1 MLELIPPCGDDDIRP
16 MYERFF
22 GFRELPFRLTPDP
35 NYLFLS
41 RKHGEAFAHLLYAV
55 REGSGFVAVTGEIGA
70 GKTTLVRTLLKELRD
85 TKERVAA
92 AYIFNPVYSPVELLQ
107 SINAEL
113 GLPSRSGSKKELTEH
128 LNAFLLAQK
137 NDGGRTLV
145 IVDEAQNLDAVIL
158 EELRLLSNLET
169 ETEKLLH
176 IVLIGQPELRDLLDR
191 PELLQLSQRITV
203 RWHLNSLDRIETAEY
218 VRHRLRVAG
227 GPNVG
232 GIFDA
237 KALAAIYDHS
247 GGVPRLI
254 NILAHRALL
263 VAYTKGL
270 HAVGAPEVA
279 LAAAELEEGRYPIVR
294 VGRNW
299 IYRLAAG
306 IGVAV
311 SAAVVALLLLS
322 PLRGDDEDPGGHT
335 ARPTSVVKAPPLQTG
350 TSGAKEGSR
359 KDKAELVNE
368 ARTTEAAGKH
378 GKAAERFARR
388 LAKVSVYE
396 GATQAVTKLFEL
408 WSQPPLTRQEKSA
421 PSLELEAAARKRG
434 LRYLVGS
441 MTPALIEAIDLPAI
455 LELDVPHEKS
465 SHFVLLTKL
474 TADMATIQGKQQ
486 SVDVPRW
493 ILEKFWNGRA
503 HILWSDRV
511 RFGRTL
517 GPGSGGPGVLRLQ
530 GALREVGVYRGI
542 VDGVYGDTLA
552 KAVREFQSRHNLQ
565 ADGVAGPLTQIML
578 YNALSRFHHPV
589 LIDGER
595 TADARS
601 RS

>member
-1 MLELIPPCGDDDIRP
+1 

-70 GKTTLVRTLLKELRD
+70 GKTTLIRTLLKELRD
-85 TKERVAA
+85 TKDKVAA

-107 SINAEL
+107 TINAEL
-113 GLPSRSGSKKELTEH
+113 GLPSRSGSKKELTGH

-137 NDGGRTLV
+137 NDDGRTLV

-237 KALAAIYDHS
+237 RALGLLYDHS

-270 HAVGAPEVA
+270 RSVGGSEVS

-294 VGRNW
+294 VGRSW
-299 IYRLAAG
+299 LYRLGGG

-322 PLRGDDEDPGGHT
+322 PLRGDDKEPAPVRETNSRVSPAVEASPSVARGAVEPEAT
-335 ARPTSVVKAPPLQTG
+335 AR
-350 TSGAKEGSR
+350 
-359 KDKAELVNE
+359 
-368 ARTTEAAGKH
+368 H
-378 GKAAERFARR
+378 GKATERFARR
-388 LAKVSVYE
+388 LEKVPVFD
-396 GATQAVTKLFEL
+396 GATRAVATLFQL
-408 WSQPPLTRQEKSA
+408 WSRSPLTSKERSA
-421 PSLELEAAARKRG
+421 PSLQLESMARKRG
-434 LRYLVGS
+434 LEYLVGEMS
-441 MTPALIEAIDLPAI
+441 PALIEAIDLPVI
-455 LELDVPHEKS
+455 LELDLPHAKAP
-465 SHFVLLTKL
+465 HYVLLKKL
-474 TADMATIQGKQQ
+474 TADTATIQLQGTTAI
-486 SVDVPRW
+486 PRW
-493 ILEKFWNGRA
+493 VLQKFWNGRA
-503 HILWSDRV
+503 HILWNDHE
-511 RFGRTL
+511 RFRRTM

-530 GALREVGVYRGI
+530 GLLREVGVYRG
-542 VDGVYGDTLA
+542 VVNGVYGDA
-552 KAVREFQSRHNLQ
+552 MANAVRRFQTRHNLQ

-578 YNALSRFHHPV
+578 YNVLSRFQRP
-589 LIDGER
+589 LLAGEGA
-595 TADARS
+595 TARAGS
-601 RS
+601 TS